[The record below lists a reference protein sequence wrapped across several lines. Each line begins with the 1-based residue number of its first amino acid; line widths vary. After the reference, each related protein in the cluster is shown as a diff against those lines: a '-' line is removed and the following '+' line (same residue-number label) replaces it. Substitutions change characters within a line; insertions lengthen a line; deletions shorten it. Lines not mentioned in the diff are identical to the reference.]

1 MVKRKA
7 QTNKTKSDEN
17 QQAEEGLSAAET
29 IIDAQLQADSP
40 IAGKFSRAEIMS
52 CIAALLSLIAVG
64 LALWPV
70 LTTKLANERQAELS
84 ARVDAI
90 SSALESLVT
99 AQTQLAKTVVEQR
112 GLSGALK
119 TDIEKLTAQASEQ
132 AETLAVNLRA
142 ELESLAQKVQET
154 QKEVLESLNLRT
166 LSAEKTEK
174 ADDSANIID
183 NSAKRPANPNGAD
196 SAPDS
201 QLNSQPL
208 AADEAWVP
216 KWLGAAMEP
225 VADWFSGLVT
235 IRKTEDAPEAASQ
248 STQSSSESTSQ

>member
-1 MVKRKA
+1 MVKRKS
-7 QTNKTKSDEN
+7 QTNKTKSDQN
-17 QQAEEGLSAAET
+17 QKADEGLSAAET
-29 IIDAQLQADSP
+29 IIDAQMEAGSP
-40 IAGKFSRAEIMS
+40 ISGKFSRAEIIS
-52 CIAALLSLIAVG
+52 GIAALLSLIAVG

-70 LTTKLANERQAELS
+70 LTTKMANERQTELS

-112 GLSGALK
+112 GLSAALK

-142 ELESLAQKVQET
+142 ELESLAQKVQKT

-174 ADDSANIID
+174 ADDSANITD
-183 NSAKRPANPNGAD
+183 NSAKQPANPNG
-196 SAPDS
+196 PDS

-208 AADEAWVP
+208 TADEKWVP
-216 KWLGAAMEP
+216 KWLGAALAR

-235 IRKTEDAPEAASQ
+235 IRKTEVAPEAASQ
-248 STQSSSESTSQ
+248 GSQSSSESTSQ

>member
-17 QQAEEGLSAAET
+17 QQAKEGLSAAET

-40 IAGKFSRAEIMS
+40 ISGKFSRAEIMS
-52 CIAALLSLIAVG
+52 CIAAVLSLIAVG

-70 LTTKLANERQAELS
+70 LTSKVANERQAELS
-84 ARVDAI
+84 VRVDTL
-90 SSALESLVT
+90 SSALESLAT
-99 AQTQLAKTVVEQR
+99 AQTELAKTVVEQQ
-112 GLSGALK
+112 GLRDVLK
-119 TDIEKLTAQASEQ
+119 TDIYKLTMQATEQ

-142 ELESLAQKVQET
+142 ELESLAQKVQKT
-154 QKEVLESLNLRT
+154 QQDVLESLNLRT

-174 ADDSANIID
+174 ADDSANIND
-183 NSAKRPANPNGAD
+183 NSAKRPANPNGPD

-208 AADEAWVP
+208 AADETWVP
-216 KWLGAAMEP
+216 KWLGAALAQ

-235 IRKTEDAPEAASQ
+235 IRKTEDEAEAASQ
-248 STQSSSESTSQ
+248 GSQFSREST

>member
-1 MVKRKA
+1 MVKRKS
-7 QTNKTKSDEN
+7 QTNKTKSDQN
-17 QQAEEGLSAAET
+17 QQADEGLSAAET
-29 IIDAQLQADSP
+29 IIDAQMEAGSP
-40 IAGKFSRAEIMS
+40 ISGKFSRAEIIS
-52 CIAALLSLIAVG
+52 GIAALLSLIAVG

-70 LTTKLANERQAELS
+70 LTTKMANERQAELS

-99 AQTQLAKTVVEQR
+99 AQTQLAKTVAEQR

-142 ELESLAQKVQET
+142 ELESLAQKVQKT
-154 QKEVLESLNLRT
+154 QKEALESLNLRA

-174 ADDSANIID
+174 ADDSANIND
-183 NSAKRPANPNGAD
+183 NSAKRPANPNGPD

-208 AADEAWVP
+208 AADETWVP
-216 KWLGAAMEP
+216 KWLGAALAQ

-248 STQSSSESTSQ
+248 GSQSSSESTSQ